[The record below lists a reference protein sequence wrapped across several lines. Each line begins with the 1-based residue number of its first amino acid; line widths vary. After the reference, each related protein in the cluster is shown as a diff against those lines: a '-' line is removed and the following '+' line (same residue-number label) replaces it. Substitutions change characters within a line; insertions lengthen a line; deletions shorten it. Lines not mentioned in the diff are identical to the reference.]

1 MDILNNLTVEK
12 CQDMES
18 AAKQY
23 LLLRDNLRY
32 INLRL
37 LRAIRDG
44 RLALV
49 YTVQVQRDSTIGVLY
64 MYGEYI
70 QGKAYDHAEIQL

>member
-23 LLLRDNLRY
+23 LLLRDNLRH

-37 LRAIRDG
+37 
-44 RLALV
+44 
-49 YTVQVQRDSTIGVLY
+49 QR
-64 MYGEYI
+64 
-70 QGKAYDHAEIQL
+70 AEIQQYRDQACMYQASQCDRLNLCVYI